1 MNDFSKPS
9 QTILDFLTLLEVEQA
24 KKETSDLFNAEV
36 WQDLNQLNLDLNA
49 ITNPN
54 KIASKIL
61 YWCKKYKKIDQEFRT
76 KNWSEIRDNSKLR
89 CDMVDDD
96 DLDIPI
102 TAQNNE
108 GEIIRNRDRIQKV
121 IQENQEPPNQ
131 DLSNNTPEQD

>member
-1 MNDFSKPS
+1 MNDFSNASK
-9 QTILDFLTLLEVEQA
+9 TILDFLTLLEVEQA
-24 KKETSDLFNAEV
+24 NPTSDLFNTEI
-36 WQDLNQLNLDLNA
+36 WQDLNQLNLA
-49 ITNPN
+49 FYKITKPN
-54 KIASKIL
+54 KIALAIL
-61 YWCKKYKKIDQEFRT
+61 DWCEKYPEIYQIL
-76 KNWSEIRDNSKLR
+76 KNEDWSRVR

>member
-1 MNDFSKPS
+1 MNDFSNAS
-9 QTILDFLTLLEVEQA
+9 TTILDFLTLLEVEQA
-24 KKETSDLFNAEV
+24 NPTSNTFDAAI
-36 WQDLNQLNLDLNA
+36 WQDLNQLNLAFNK
-49 ITNPN
+49 ITKPN
-54 KIASKIL
+54 KIALAIL
-61 YWCKKYKKIDQEFRT
+61 DWCEKYPEIDRQF
-76 KNWSEIRDNSKLR
+76 KSEDWSKLR

>member
-1 MNDFSKPS
+1 MNDISNAS
-9 QTILDFLTLLEVEQA
+9 ITILDFLTLLEVEQA
-24 KKETSDLFNAEV
+24 KETSDLFNTAI
-36 WQDLNQLNLDLNA
+36 WQDLNQLYLDLNA
-49 ITNPN
+49 ISIPN
-54 KIASKIL
+54 KIALAIL
-61 YWCKKYKKIDQEFRT
+61 NWCEKYPEIDRLF
-76 KNWSEIRDNSKLR
+76 KSEDWSKLR